1 MNAGPAPDNKMKT
14 KLVLNTVVIFSWFLL
29 IACQARIT
37 LQASEKMP
45 TWQIPSDAEIKQSLN
60 RWLQQRK
67 ASGEVRRKVD
77 RLLSIDVDSGDRRG
91 DLDSVVAA
99 ILLGDPRAESLIAS
113 CRQGAT
119 PETVAL
125 GTWLDGEQIGPLVRN
140 NLRLL
145 LGRSLAQAQYFDEA
159 QQQLEDLGPD
169 DVLDPTALLFYQG
182 VLYHHAIETKKG
194 LLQLNRLLEHES
206 ELPQRYRVL
215 AQLMRSDLMQLKDGS
230 LDDISRRMKDIK
242 QRLNLGRAG
251 ERVQEKEDEVIRML
265 DKLIKKEEEK
275 QSQSSESAFGGG
287 QSSTPLQESLPA
299 GGKGPGEVQKR
310 DLGKSANWGDLP
322 PKEREEAMQ
331 QIGRDFPAHYR
342 EVIEE
347 YFRELAKERK

>member
-1 MNAGPAPDNKMKT
+1 MKT
-14 KLVLNTVVIFSWFLL
+14 KTVFNVLVIVSWFML
-29 IACQARIT
+29 IACQSRIT
-37 LQASEKMP
+37 LGASEKTP
-45 TWQIPSDAEIKQSLN
+45 TWRIPSDAEIKQSLN
-60 RWLQQRK
+60 RWLEERK
-67 ASGEVRRKVD
+67 VSVEVRRKVD
-77 RLLSIDVDSGDRRG
+77 RLWSIDVDSGDKRG
-91 DLDSVVAA
+91 DLDSVAA
-99 ILLGDPRAESLIAS
+99 TILLADRRAESLIVS
-113 CRQGAT
+113 CRRGAT

-125 GTWLDGEQIGPLVRN
+125 GTWLEGEQIAPLVRN

-182 VLYHHAIETKKG
+182 VLHHHSIETKKG
-194 LLQLNRLLEHES
+194 LFQLNRLLEHES
-206 ELPQRYRVL
+206 DLPERYRVL
-215 AQLMRSDLMQLKDGS
+215 ARLMRRDLMQLKDGS

-242 QRLNLGRAG
+242 QRLSHGQAG
-251 ERVQEKEDEVIRML
+251 ERVQENEDEVIRML
-265 DKLIKKEEEK
+265 DTLIKEEEKK
-275 QSQSSESAFGGG
+275 QSQSSEVAFGGG
-287 QSSTPLQESLPA
+287 QSPAPMQESLPA
-299 GGKGPGEVQKR
+299 GGKGRGEVQKR

-331 QIGRDFPAHYR
+331 QISRDFPAHYR